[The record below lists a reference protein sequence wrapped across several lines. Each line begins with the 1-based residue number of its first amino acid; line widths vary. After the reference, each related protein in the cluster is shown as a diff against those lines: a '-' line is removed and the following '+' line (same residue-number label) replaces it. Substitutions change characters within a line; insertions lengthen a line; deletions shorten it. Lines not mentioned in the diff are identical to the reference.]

1 MIREVVYPEDDYFAT
16 SPYTEE
22 YTFDGHAASLTFW
35 HRPLH
40 AMTDAFTRAGFA
52 ISVIS
57 EPPFSPE
64 TPRELLPPDLG
75 DRTSFLCFLFFV
87 LEAQPVH

>member
-1 MIREVVYPEDDYFAT
+1 MT
-16 SPYTEE
+16 SPYTED
-22 YTFDGHAASLTFW
+22 YTFDGQTAYLTFW

-40 AMTDAFTRAGFA
+40 AMTDAFTRAGFT
-52 ISVIS
+52 ITVIS

-75 DRTSFLCFLFFV
+75 DRTAFLCFLFFV
-87 LEAQPVH
+87 LEAV